1 MNTFVDTLKN
11 LGPVRLGI
19 MAGVAA
25 AIIAFFIYLTGR
37 VATPEMAL
45 LYADLDTQDGGQIV
59 SELEQLQV
67 PYKLSPAGDAVYVP
81 SNKVGAMRVAMA
93 EKGLPSGGSIGYEIF
108 DQSEA
113 LGTTSFVQ
121 NINHLRALEGE
132 LSRTVKSINRVKQA
146 RVHLVLPQRE
156 LFSRD
161 KQSPSASVVV
171 TTQGNNTLDRQQI
184 LSIQHLIS
192 AAVPGMKPLNVS
204 IIDDKGNLLA
214 RGGEEG
220 DLDQLTSTADERR
233 VAYETRLMRTVEELL
248 ERYVG
253 RGNAQVQISAEMDFD
268 RVTENSETF
277 DPDGQVVLSTQTVEE
292 SANEAD
298 NAGNEGI
305 TVGNNLPDA
314 NLGQLG
320 GASGS
325 QSNSSRLEE
334 TVNFEN
340 SKIIKTR
347 IRETGAV
354 RRLSVAV
361 IINDITE
368 VNEEGVRTF
377 TSRSEEDLA
386 QLGAIVRSAVGFDES
401 RGDTVEVANFRFA
414 ELDPLLLPE
423 EGVLGMDK
431 EDMMRFAELFILGV
445 VAILILLLVV
455 RPLVTRV
462 IDGDFAPVGDGDGGG
477 TITVPGPDGRP
488 MVMAVPAGGAGAPGA
503 TMIPGMPAQIGA
515 DGTPLLTSTAGGTDE
530 AGLPTEAG
538 GVNNEIEQMI
548 DMNKVEGRVRAS
560 SLNKIGEIVEK
571 HPEEAVQILRGWL
584 YQEGK

>member
-11 LGPVRLGI
+11 LGPIRLGI
-19 MAGVAA
+19 MAAVAA

-45 LYADLDTQDGGQIV
+45 LYGDLDPQESGQIV
-59 SELEQLQV
+59 SELEQLEI
-67 PYKLSPAGDAVYVP
+67 PYKLSPAGNTIYVP
-81 SNKVGAMRVAMA
+81 GNQVARMRVTMA

-132 LSRTVKSINRVKQA
+132 LSRTVKSINRIKQA

-161 KQSPSASVVV
+161 KQSPTASVVV
-171 TTQGNNTLDRQQI
+171 TTQGSFLLDKQQI
-184 LSIQHLIS
+184 LSIQHLIA
-192 AAVPGMKPLNVS
+192 AAVPGMKPNNVS

-214 RGGEEG
+214 RGGDEG
-220 DLDQLTSTADERR
+220 DLNQLTSTADERR

-253 RGNAQVQISAEMDFD
+253 RGNARVQITAEMDFD

-298 NAGNEGI
+298 NAGNDGI

-320 GASGS
+320 APGGA

-334 TVNFEN
+334 TVNYEN

-347 IRETGAV
+347 VHETGSI

-361 IINDITE
+361 LVNDISTTAE
-368 VNEEGVRTF
+368 DGTRTF
-377 TSRSEEDLA
+377 EARSPEEVASLD
-386 QLGAIVRSAVGFDES
+386 AIVRSAVGFDEA
-401 RGDTVEVANFRFA
+401 RGDKVEIANFRFA
-414 ELDPLLLPE
+414 DVDPLFLPE
-423 EGVLGMDK
+423 DGLLGMGK
-431 EDMMRFAELFILGV
+431 EDMMRFAELFVLGV

-455 RPLVTRV
+455 RPLVSRV
-462 IDGDFAPVGDGDGGG
+462 IDGDFAPSGEGGGG
-477 TITVPGPDGRP
+477 TITVTGPNGQP
-488 MVMAVPAGGAGAPGA
+488 MVVAAPPGMAGSPL
-503 TMIPGMPAQIGA
+503 IPGMPAQIGA
-515 DGTPLLTSTAGGTDE
+515 DGTPLLISQGSEGAMTASDSE
-530 AGLPTEAG
+530 K
-538 GVNNEIEQMI
+538 VSSEIEQMI

-571 HPEEAVQILRGWL
+571 HPEEAVQIIRGWL
-584 YQEGK
+584 YQERNKG

>member
-11 LGPVRLGI
+11 LGPARLGI
-19 MAGVAA
+19 MAAVAA
-25 AIIAFFIYLTGR
+25 ATIAFFIYLTGR

-45 LYADLDTQDGGQIV
+45 LYADLAPQESGQIV
-59 SELEQLQV
+59 SELDQLQI
-67 PYKLSPAGDAVYVP
+67 PYKLSPSGDTIYVP
-81 SNKVGAMRVAMA
+81 SNNVARMRVAMA

-132 LSRTVKSINRVKQA
+132 LARTIKSINRIKQA

-161 KQSPSASVVV
+161 KQAPTASVVV
-171 TTQGNNTLDRQQI
+171 TTQGNNLLDRQQI

-192 AAVPGMKPLNVS
+192 AAVPGMKPINVS
-204 IIDDKGNLLA
+204 IIDNKGNLLA
-214 RGGEEG
+214 RGGKEG
-220 DLDQLTSTADERR
+220 DLSTLTTTADERR
-233 VAYETRLMRTVEELL
+233 VAHETRLMRTVEELL

-268 RVTENSETF
+268 RVTENSEVF

-292 SANEAD
+292 SASEAD
-298 NAGNEGI
+298 GSGNEGI

-320 GASGS
+320 GSTGS
-325 QSNSSRLEE
+325 QSNTSRTEE

-340 SKIIKTR
+340 SKIIKTKVH
-347 IRETGAV
+347 ETGSI

-361 IINDITE
+361 IINDISE
-368 VNEEGVRTF
+368 VNEEGIRTF
-377 TSRSEEDLA
+377 TSRSEEDIT

-401 RGDTVEVANFRFA
+401 RGDTVEIANFRFA
-414 ELDPLLLPE
+414 EIDPLLLPA
-423 EGVLGMDK
+423 EGVLGIGKD
-431 EDMMRFAELFILGV
+431 EMMRFAELFILGV

-455 RPLVTRV
+455 RPLVTRI
-462 IDGDFAPVGDGDGGG
+462 IDGDFTPAADGGG
-477 TITVPGPDGRP
+477 AGTITIPGPDGRP
-488 MVMAVPAGGAGAPGA
+488 MVMAAQAGAPGVPL
-503 TMIPGMPAQIGA
+503 MPGMPAQIGA
-515 DGTPLLTSTAGGTDE
+515 DGVPMLTSDATEGGALSAESAGVTS
-530 AGLPTEAG
+530 
-538 GVNNEIEQMI
+538 EIEQMI

-560 SLNKIGEIVEK
+560 SITKISEIVEK
-571 HPEEAVQILRGWL
+571 HPEEAVQILRTWL

>member
-11 LGPVRLGI
+11 LGPARLGI
-19 MAGVAA
+19 MAAVAA

-45 LYADLDTQDGGQIV
+45 LYADLDPQESGQIV
-59 SELEQLQV
+59 SELDQRQI
-67 PYKLSPAGDAVYVP
+67 PYKLSPAGDAIYVP
-81 SNKVGAMRVAMA
+81 GNNVARMRVAMA

-132 LSRTVKSINRVKQA
+132 LSRTIKSINRIRQA

-161 KQSPSASVVV
+161 KQSPTASVVV
-171 TTQGNNTLDRQQI
+171 TTQGNILLDRQQI
-184 LSIQHLIS
+184 LSIQHVIS
-192 AAVPGMKPLNVS
+192 AAVPGMKPTNVS

-220 DLDQLTSTADERR
+220 DLSTLTTSADERR
-233 VAYETRLMRTVEELL
+233 IAYETRLMRTVEELL

-268 RVTENSETF
+268 RITENSEVF

-292 SANEAD
+292 NASDTED
-298 NAGNEGI
+298 AGNEGI

-320 GASGS
+320 GATGA
-325 QSNSSRLEE
+325 QSNSSRTEE

-347 IRETGAV
+347 VHETGAI

-361 IINDITE
+361 IINDMSE
-368 VNEEGVRTF
+368 VNEEGIRTF
-377 TSRSEEDLA
+377 TSRSEEDIA

-401 RGDTVEVANFRFA
+401 RGDKVEIANFRFA

-423 EGVLGMDK
+423 EGVLGIGKD
-431 EDMMRFAELFILGV
+431 EMMRFAELFILGV

-462 IDGDFAPVGDGDGGG
+462 IDGDFTPAGDTGAG
-477 TITVPGPDGRP
+477 TITIPGPDGRP
-488 MVMAVPAGGAGAPGA
+488 MVMAAPGGIPG
-503 TMIPGMPAQIGA
+503 MQGIPGMPAQIGA
-515 DGTPLLTSTAGGTDE
+515 DGLPMLTSDASEGGNLPAETAG
-530 AGLPTEAG
+530 
-538 GVNNEIEQMI
+538 VNSEIEQMI

-571 HPEEAVQILRGWL
+571 HPEEAVQILRSWL

>member
-11 LGPVRLGI
+11 LGPARLGI
-19 MAGVAA
+19 MAAVAA

-45 LYADLDTQDGGQIV
+45 LYADLDPQESGQIV
-59 SELEQLQV
+59 SELDQLQI
-67 PYKLSPAGDAVYVP
+67 PFKLSPSGDAIYVP
-81 SNKVGAMRVAMA
+81 GNKVARMRVAMA

-132 LSRTVKSINRVKQA
+132 LSRTVKSINRIKQA

-161 KQSPSASVVV
+161 KQSPTASVVV
-171 TTQGNNTLDRQQI
+171 TTQGNTLLDRQQI

-192 AAVPGMKPLNVS
+192 AAVPGMKPVNVS

-220 DLDQLTSTADERR
+220 DLSTLTTSADERR

-268 RVTENSETF
+268 RITENSEVF

-292 SANEAD
+292 
-298 NAGNEGI
+298 NASDTEDTGNEGI

-320 GASGS
+320 GSTGT
-325 QSNSSRLEE
+325 QSSTSRTEE

-347 IRETGAV
+347 VHETGAI

-361 IINDITE
+361 IINDISE
-368 VNEEGVRTF
+368 VNEEGIRTF
-377 TSRSEEDLA
+377 TSRSEEDIA

-401 RGDTVEVANFRFA
+401 RGDKVEIANFRFA

-423 EGVLGMDK
+423 EGVLGIGKD
-431 EDMMRFAELFILGV
+431 EMMRFAELFILGV

-455 RPLVTRV
+455 RPLVTRI
-462 IDGDFAPVGDGDGGG
+462 IDGDFTPAGDGGG
-477 TITVPGPDGRP
+477 GAGTITIPGPDGRP
-488 MVMAVPAGGAGAPGA
+488 MVMAAPAGVPGMA
-503 TMIPGMPAQIGA
+503 HMPGMPAQIGV
-515 DGTPLLTSTAGGTDE
+515 DGLPMLTSDTAEGENMPADTAGVGS
-530 AGLPTEAG
+530 
-538 GVNNEIEQMI
+538 EIEQMI

-560 SLNKIGEIVEK
+560 SLTKIGEIVEK
-571 HPEEAVQILRGWL
+571 HPEEAVQILRAWL